1 MDGRRKTND
10 QGTSSLII
18 GHPKGSFSI
27 RPAAESDRPFLRAFI
42 REHWGADEM
51 IDRERVM
58 VPAENPAFIAESEGE
73 VVGVATYEV
82 RDGDCEVTS
91 LNSLRREQ
99 GIGGALMDAVIAEA
113 QATKCGRVW
122 LLTTN
127 DNLVGLKF
135 YQKRGFRL
143 VALYPGAIDTARRI
157 KPEISLVGE
166 SGIPIRDELELE
178 LILN

>member
-1 MDGRRKTND
+1 MDDSLFSPSVVSRL
-10 QGTSSLII
+10 TSVVVSL
-18 GHPKGSFSI
+18 SS

-113 QATKCGRVW
+113 KAKKCGRVW

-127 DNLVGLKF
+127 DNLNALQF
-135 YQKRGFRL
+135 YQKLGLRL
-143 VALYPGAIDTARRI
+143 VALYPNAVDEARKR
-157 KPEISLVGE
+157 KPEIPEIGQN
-166 SGIPIRDELELE
+166 GIPLRDEIELE
-178 LILN
+178 LIF

>member
-1 MDGRRKTND
+1 M
-10 QGTSSLII
+10 
-18 GHPKGSFSI
+18 SFVI
-27 RPAAESDRPFLRAFI
+27 LPATAADRPFLRAFI
-42 REHWGADEM
+42 REHWGDEAM
-51 IDRERVM
+51 VDRERVFY
-58 VPAENPAFIAESEGE
+58 PAENPAFIAEDGGDVLG
-73 VVGVATYEV
+73 VVTYEV
-82 RDGDCEVTS
+82 RDNECEITS

-99 GIGGALMDAVIAEA
+99 GIGGALMNAVIAEA
-113 QATKCGRVW
+113 KAQGCRRAW

-143 VALYPGAIDTARRI
+143 MALYPGAIDTARAL

-178 LILN
+178 LKLA

>member
-1 MDGRRKTND
+1 M
-10 QGTSSLII
+10 
-18 GHPKGSFSI
+18 SFVI
-27 RPAAESDRPFLRAFI
+27 RPATAADRPFLRAFI
-42 REHWGADEM
+42 RKHWGDEAM
-51 IDRERVM
+51 VDRKRVFY
-58 VPAENPAFIAESEGE
+58 PAENPAFIAENGGE
-73 VVGVATYEV
+73 VAGVITYDV
-82 RDGDCEVTS
+82 RDGECEVTS

-113 QATKCGRVW
+113 KKKDCKRVW

-143 VALYPGAIDTARRI
+143 AALYPGAIDTARAL
-157 KPEISLVGE
+157 KPGISLIGE

-178 LILN
+178 LKLA